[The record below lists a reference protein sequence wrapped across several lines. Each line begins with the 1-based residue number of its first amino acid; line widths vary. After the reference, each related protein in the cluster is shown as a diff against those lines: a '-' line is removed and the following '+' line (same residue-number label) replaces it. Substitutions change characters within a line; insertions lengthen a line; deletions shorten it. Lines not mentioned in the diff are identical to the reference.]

1 VFQKY
6 YGSCHEPSDGNLYA
20 PYAHALKL
28 LLNRGK
34 LIITFVM
41 KHLMLMS
48 PLCFLIVN
56 EDTGTDIMETSYI
69 LKCCP
74 FLKGFKKKE
83 FKNYLLLPM

>member
-1 VFQKY
+1 
-6 YGSCHEPSDGNLYA
+6 
-20 PYAHALKL
+20 
-28 LLNRGK
+28 
-34 LIITFVM
+34 
-41 KHLMLMS
+41 MLMS